1 MSSNLQKLLCT
12 ETIAKDSFSEQSLIS
27 KSCEFNS
34 SRTLSCDVAKLFI
47 SCFTTVELLSLE
59 NYCKSMKQLL
69 EKIDEEELSVVL
81 FDSLMPSIRS
91 GILQDS
97 FRDSML
103 KLIFRTLSE
112 GFKIEVVLFGDVTNE
127 TTIFL
132 GFFFISE
139 LITI

>member
-1 MSSNLQKLLCT
+1 
-12 ETIAKDSFSEQSLIS
+12 
-27 KSCEFNS
+27 
-34 SRTLSCDVAKLFI
+34 
-47 SCFTTVELLSLE
+47 
-59 NYCKSMKQLL
+59 MKQLL

>member
-1 MSSNLQKLLCT
+1 MQKLLCT
-12 ETIAKDSFSEQSLIS
+12 ENIAKDSLSEQSLIS

-34 SRTLSCDVAKLFI
+34 FRRFACGVSMFFI
-47 SCFTTVELLSLE
+47 SYFTIVELLSLE

-69 EKIDEEELSVVL
+69 EKIDEEEFSVVL
-81 FDSLMPSIRS
+81 LDSLIPSIIS

-97 FRDSML
+97 FKDSKL
-103 KLIFRTLSE
+103 KLIFRTSSE
-112 GFKIEVVLFGDVTNE
+112 GLKIEVDLFDYVTNE

-139 LITI
+139 HITI